1 MVYKSPFSYR
11 ELIRH
16 IAAFAALPSDTPLPT
31 DNKEQK

>member
-11 ELIRH
+11 ELMKN
-16 IAAFAALPSDTPLPT
+16 IAAFAYLPSDASVSA